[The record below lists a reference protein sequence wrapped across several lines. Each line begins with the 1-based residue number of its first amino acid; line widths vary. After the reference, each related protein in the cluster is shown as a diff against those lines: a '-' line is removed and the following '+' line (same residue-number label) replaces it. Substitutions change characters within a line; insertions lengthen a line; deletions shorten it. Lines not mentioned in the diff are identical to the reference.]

1 MRSRLRLDR
10 AMSENP
16 ASRII
21 DCMCGLRYMRS
32 AISTLAPESGHV
44 RCACGSI
51 VGSWNGSYRLHFE
64 PEDVAF
70 QPQSSAD

>member
-1 MRSRLRLDR
+1 
-10 AMSENP
+10 
-16 ASRII
+16 
-21 DCMCGLRYMRS
+21 MRS